1 MQERL
6 DKLKKLAQKQGNPF
20 GQNSFLKQAT
30 IAVIKDGYKE
40 AKEVSLAGRFITRRE
55 HGKSIFFDLKDFSGK
70 IQCYAK
76 KGQTSGFE
84 DFPQLDIGDILGVK
98 GGLFKTK
105 TGEITVLVKEFKL
118 LAKALRPP
126 PEKWHGLKNTEL
138 RFRKRYLDLVANP
151 ESVNTFLKRSQII
164 KKTRDFLE
172 EQGFIEVETPLL
184 HSIPGGASGKPFKT
198 HHNALDLDIFLRIAP
213 ELYLKKLLVG
223 GFDNI
228 YELNRS
234 FRNEGI
240 SVRHNP
246 EFTMLEAYSAYK
258 DYSYMMDLTERL
270 IKYLSKKICGGLKLE
285 YQNKSI
291 DLSKKF
297 KTLSLAQ
304 KLKDDFGVEF
314 EDDQHTFIKKMSLRL
329 KIKDTLSRSQII
341 NLIEDLIEEK
351 YYGSA
356 PVFVTD
362 FYTWMSPLAKSK
374 KDNPYIVERFELFIA
389 GIEVANAYSELN
401 DPLEQRKRLVEQ
413 MDTDEELPKK
423 LDEDFIEA
431 LEYGM
436 PPAAGLGIGMDR
448 LVMILLNQPS
458 LKEVIFFPLLKPR
471 ENEE

>member
-1 MQERL
+1 
-6 DKLKKLAQKQGNPF
+6 
-20 GQNSFLKQAT
+20 
-30 IAVIKDGYKE
+30 
-40 AKEVSLAGRFITRRE
+40 
-55 HGKSIFFDLKDFSGK
+55 
-70 IQCYAK
+70 
-76 KGQTSGFE
+76 
-84 DFPQLDIGDILGVK
+84 
-98 GGLFKTK
+98 
-105 TGEITVLVKEFKL
+105 
-118 LAKALRPP
+118 
-126 PEKWHGLKNTEL
+126 
-138 RFRKRYLDLVANP
+138 
-151 ESVNTFLKRSQII
+151 
-164 KKTRDFLE
+164 
-172 EQGFIEVETPLL
+172 
-184 HSIPGGASGKPFKT
+184 
-198 HHNALDLDIFLRIAP
+198 
-213 ELYLKKLLVG
+213 
-223 GFDNI
+223 
-228 YELNRS
+228 
-234 FRNEGI
+234 
-240 SVRHNP
+240 
-246 EFTMLEAYSAYK
+246 
-258 DYSYMMDLTERL
+258 MMDLTEKL
-270 IKYLSKKICGGLKLE
+270 IKALAKQICSGLKLE

-314 EDDQHTFIKKMSLRL
+314 KDTQAQFIKKMSSRL
-329 KIKDTLSRSQII
+329 KVKDTLSRSQII

-351 YYGSA
+351 YYGNE

-401 DPLEQRKRLVEQ
+401 DPIEQRKRLVKQ
-413 MDTDEELPKK
+413 MDTDEEVPKK